1 MDSSQEEKQIYLR
14 QNILDKGYDTNLFV
28 EFLIGKKGEAGA
40 DVGNWTMIDLQTVVK
55 EFISM
60 QEKTENVARGSEG
73 SGTQGCYA
81 YRRQHQSGKK
91 SCKRAGC

>member
-60 QEKTENVARGSEG
+60 QEKTENNNNVNQIEQQPEMD
-73 SGTQGCYA
+73 TP
-81 YRRQHQSGKK
+81 K
-91 SCKRAGC
+91 